1 MRGETREWQRHCT
14 CTPSRLVPSRRCG
27 IGKRRVGR
35 SACRNGAGRLA
46 LGPPHLPQLLR
57 PLVVR
62 HADTLGASSRLLHV
76 RRFRLAAPVLVCCVR
91 RPSSPPP
98 GHDVPQRLRSASP
111 DAPSRGH
118 GTSQAARRSW
128 YFRLFLAPVRERSI
142 RSLTRG
148 AAPPS
153 PVCLASVGKKQA
165 SEAGREGAA
174 ATALPHGPQ
183 VAGLIRVFLGLEL

>member
-1 MRGETREWQRHCT
+1 MAKALHLHAVSSRPVSSLWDWEETRRPECMPERGWAASAR
-14 CTPSRLVPSRRCG
+14 PSPSTATTTSARCSPRGHPRSLESPAPRPAIPTRRSC
-27 IGKRRVGR
+27 
-35 SACRNGAGRLA
+35 AG
-46 LGPPHLPQLLR
+46 
-57 PLVVR
+57 V
-62 HADTLGASSRLLHV
+62 
-76 RRFRLAAPVLVCCVR
+76 CVR

-118 GTSQAARRSW
+118 GTSQAEAARRSW
-128 YFRLFLAPVRERSI
+128 YFRLFLAPVGERSI

-165 SEAGREGAA
+165 SEAGRLDEKALP
-174 ATALPHGPQ
+174 LPHGPRPPSSR
-183 VAGLIRVFLGLEL
+183 AHKSFLGLEL

>member
-1 MRGETREWQRHCT
+1 MLPGWRKMRRAIDARRDERMAKALHLHAVSSSWDWEETRRPECMPERGWASTATTTSARCSPRGHPRSLESPAPRPAIPT
-14 CTPSRLVPSRRCG
+14 RRSC
-27 IGKRRVGR
+27 
-35 SACRNGAGRLA
+35 AG
-46 LGPPHLPQLLR
+46 
-57 PLVVR
+57 V
-62 HADTLGASSRLLHV
+62 
-76 RRFRLAAPVLVCCVR
+76 CVR

-118 GTSQAARRSW
+118 GTSQAEAARRSW
-128 YFRLFLAPVRERSI
+128 YFRLFLAPVGERSI

-153 PVCLASVGKKQA
+153 PVCLASVAKKQA

-174 ATALPHGPQ
+174 ANPTAPK
-183 VAGLIRVFLGLEL
+183 

>member
-118 GTSQAARRSW
+118 GTSQPARRSW
-128 YFRLFLAPVRERSI
+128 YFRLFLPSE
-142 RSLTRG
+142 SLTRG

-153 PVCLASVGKKQA
+153 PVCLASVAKKQA

-174 ATALPHGPQ
+174 ANPTAPK
-183 VAGLIRVFLGLEL
+183 

>member
-1 MRGETREWQRHCT
+1 MRRAIDARRDERMAKALHLHAVSSRPVSSLWDWEETRRPECMPERGWAASAR
-14 CTPSRLVPSRRCG
+14 PSPSTATTTSARCSPRGHPRSLESPAPRPAIPTRRSC
-27 IGKRRVGR
+27 
-35 SACRNGAGRLA
+35 AG
-46 LGPPHLPQLLR
+46 
-57 PLVVR
+57 V
-62 HADTLGASSRLLHV
+62 
-76 RRFRLAAPVLVCCVR
+76 CVR

-118 GTSQAARRSW
+118 GTSQAEAARRSW
-128 YFRLFLAPVRERSI
+128 YFRLFLAPVGERSI

-153 PVCLASVGKKQA
+153 PVCLASVAKKQA

-174 ATALPHGPQ
+174 ANPTAPK
-183 VAGLIRVFLGLEL
+183 